1 LQTKGKDYG
10 KNNTKS
16 YTSPEA
22 ILRSIEG
29 RFDSAQ
35 SEARAS
41 LESAI
46 TAEEANSSGG
56 QRVSWVKNGSIF
68 LKRKEKIMS
77 KVTIRERPPYPLF
90 GTSRGGLITLRRKHG
105 ASSGTSSQPKK
116 EMSQAGKEIL
126 ESFNLHRAE
135 EARQALSG
143 ESHQKS

>member
-1 LQTKGKDYG
+1 LQTKGKDYVG
-10 KNNTKS
+10 SNTQRK
-16 YTSPEA
+16 EA
-22 ILRSIEG
+22 NETTLRNVT
-29 RFDSAQ
+29 RRYNSAQ

-46 TAEEANSSGG
+46 TAEEGNSSGG